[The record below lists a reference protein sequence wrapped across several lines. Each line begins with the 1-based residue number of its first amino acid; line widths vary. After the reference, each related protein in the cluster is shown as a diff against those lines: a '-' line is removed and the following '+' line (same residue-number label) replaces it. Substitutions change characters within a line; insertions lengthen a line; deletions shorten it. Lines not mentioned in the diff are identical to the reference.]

1 MSDVSDRLARR
12 RTNRTPARKQRR
24 KTEAVLATPI
34 QVQQQQ
40 AADKPPEDFNHLR
53 DPQYW
58 QRRAEETRRIAAG
71 MSDGKTKETMLDIA
85 NKYDVIARLA
95 AERLARRR
103 PKSN

>member
-1 MSDVSDRLARR
+1 L
-12 RTNRTPARKQRR
+12 
-24 KTEAVLATPI
+24 LATRI

-40 AADKPPEDFNHLR
+40 AADTPRDDFSHVR

-58 QRRAEETRRIAAG
+58 RTRAEETRRIAAG
-71 MSDGKTKETMLDIA
+71 MSEGKVRETMLDIA